1 MGIISWIDRAL
12 GVPVEVKST
21 ANSNLTVYDL
31 VDRSPEDIRND
42 IANGVTYAG
51 VGGLHV
57 STVFACARVIAEGLA
72 QIPCLLQRRSATG
85 GYENAIDHPLFNLL
99 NRAPNDYMTSFEFR
113 EWIGFQI
120 ALTGNAYVLINRGVR
135 NRPVELIPLPS
146 GSVSL
151 NTGTMGKVTYNLA
164 GQTYTKA
171 RIWHIKG
178 ATIDTV
184 TGLDPRA
191 VAARAIGLASDL
203 EQFGSQLF
211 RNGSA
216 PSGVLTTDQD
226 LSVEKQLA
234 LSAAWN
240 AQQSGVQNA
249 HKTAVLGNGL
259 EFQKIQTTAN
269 EAQFI
274 EARRYQTEDICRIM
288 RVDPIMIG
296 QNVGSASYS
305 SIEQRFLAHL
315 THTLAPFYQ
324 RFEQSA
330 ENTFLTPVEVAEGY
344 RVHLDSRSL
353 MKGSAAD
360 RATYLTTMIGA
371 GVMTRNEGREFEGL
385 DRVND
390 PSADELTPAANLFGT
405 PAPSSDPQT

>member
-1 MGIISWIDRAL
+1 MGIMTWIDRAM
-12 GVPVEVKST
+12 GFPVETKSD
-21 ANSNLTVYDL
+21 SNLTIYDL
-31 VDRSPEDIRND
+31 VDRSPADIRRD

-51 VGGLHV
+51 IGGLHV

-85 GYENAIDHPLFNLL
+85 GYENATDHPLFNLL

-113 EWIGFQI
+113 EWIGFQL
-120 ALTGNAYVLINRGVR
+120 ALTGNAFVLINRGIR

-146 GSVSL
+146 GSVTL
-151 NTGTMGKVTYNLA
+151 NTGTEGIVTYNLKNR
-164 GQTYTKA
+164 TYTKA

-178 ATIDTV
+178 ASLDTC

-203 EQFGSQLF
+203 ESFGSQLF

-216 PSGVLTTDQD
+216 PSGVLTTDQN
-226 LSVEKQLA
+226 LSAEQQIA

-240 AQQSGVQNA
+240 AQQAGVQNA

-259 EFQKIQTTAN
+259 EFQKIQTNAN

-274 EARRYQTEDICRIM
+274 ESRRYQTEEICRVM

-296 QNVGSASYS
+296 QNIGSASYS
-305 SIEQRFLAHL
+305 SIEQRFLAHT
-315 THTLAPFYQ
+315 THTLSPYYQ

-330 ENTFLTPVEVAEGY
+330 EATFLTDEEVAAGY

-353 MKGSAAD
+353 MKGNATD
-360 RATYLTTMIGA
+360 RATYLTTMISA
-371 GVMTRNEGREFEGL
+371 GIMTRNEGREFEGL

-390 PSADELTPAANLFGT
+390 ESADTLTPAANLFGT
-405 PAPSSDPQT
+405 VAPTPTPKA